1 MYSEDSD
8 EKYEYIEY
16 WKIMRCYDYKIDNK
30 TIDSSN
36 WEIIS
41 EYKITVD
48 KHFKKR
54 DDLNERDVQ
63 EIYSR
68 ELIIYNENTHESKTK
83 KLPDEKSDL
92 LFKNYLVIYHLHLLI
107 MKKFL

>member
-1 MYSEDSD
+1 
-8 EKYEYIEY
+8 
-16 WKIMRCYDYKIDNK
+16 MRSYDYKIDNK

-36 WEIIS
+36 WEMIS
-41 EYKITVD
+41 EYKITVG

-54 DDLNERDVQ
+54 DNLNERDVQ

-92 LFKNYLVIYHLHLLI
+92 LFNNYLVIYHLHLLI

>member
-1 MYSEDSD
+1 MG
-8 EKYEYIEY
+8 
-16 WKIMRCYDYKIDNK
+16 CYDYKIDNK

-36 WEIIS
+36 WEMIS
-41 EYKITVD
+41 EYKTTATVD

-54 DDLNERDVQ
+54 DNLNERDIQ

-92 LFKNYLVIYHLHLLI
+92 LFNNYLVIYHLHSLI

>member
-1 MYSEDSD
+1 
-8 EKYEYIEY
+8 
-16 WKIMRCYDYKIDNK
+16 MRCYDYKIDNK

-41 EYKITVD
+41 EYKIKVTVD

-54 DDLNERDVQ
+54 DNLNERDVQ

-92 LFKNYLVIYHLHLLI
+92 LFKNYLVIYHLYLLI

>member
-1 MYSEDSD
+1 
-8 EKYEYIEY
+8 
-16 WKIMRCYDYKIDNK
+16 MRRYDYKIDNK

-41 EYKITVD
+41 EYKITSTVD

-54 DDLNERDVQ
+54 DNLNERDVQ

-83 KLPDEKSDL
+83 KLLDEKSDL

-107 MKKFL
+107 MKKLL

>member
-1 MYSEDSD
+1 
-8 EKYEYIEY
+8 
-16 WKIMRCYDYKIDNK
+16 MRRYDYKIDNK

-36 WEIIS
+36 WEMIS

-54 DDLNERDVQ
+54 DNLNERDVQ

-83 KLPDEKSDL
+83 KLLDEKSDL

-107 MKKFL
+107 SKKLL